1 MKKQFL
7 RKKIS
12 VEFWLK
18 SGEGVANVLFFKFNF
33 NFLGRFSF
41 MAKKKAVAAGKKGG
55 KKAQKSGRDVLVVA
69 SKVKEYIKTKGTSG
83 KILVAGDFAANL
95 SEAVYGL
102 IDKAIVRAQE
112 NKRSTVQPKDI

>member
-1 MKKQFL
+1 
-7 RKKIS
+7 
-12 VEFWLK
+12 
-18 SGEGVANVLFFKFNF
+18 
-33 NFLGRFSF
+33 
-41 MAKKKAVAAGKKGG
+41 MAKKKAKVSKKAGKKVT
-55 KKAQKSGRDVLVVA
+55 KSGRDVLVVA
-69 SKVKEYIKTKGTSG
+69 SKVKEYIKSKGSSS

>member
-1 MKKQFL
+1 
-7 RKKIS
+7 
-12 VEFWLK
+12 
-18 SGEGVANVLFFKFNF
+18 
-33 NFLGRFSF
+33 
-41 MAKKKAVAAGKKGG
+41 MAKKKVAVKATAKATKKVA
-55 KKAQKSGRDVLVVA
+55 KKSNRDVLVVA
-69 SKVKEYIKTKGTSG
+69 SKVKEYIKTKGVDS

>member
-1 MKKQFL
+1 
-7 RKKIS
+7 
-12 VEFWLK
+12 
-18 SGEGVANVLFFKFNF
+18 
-33 NFLGRFSF
+33 
-41 MAKKKAVAAGKKGG
+41 MAKKKAVVAGKKGG